1 MAPTG
6 WGHLLTAQCAAAAA
20 PTMRRA
26 HRARSTGITNQQ
38 RGTRPGTCVPWKGP
52 RRTSLQCVLV
62 SYLNPFGNPV
72 SVGPTECTVGP
83 LNAPS
88 VGPADV
94 SVQKCTRFLNYI
106 IRGKTG
112 YTHSLSPSRPPNNT
126 LNTRQQRTQVQGH
139 ISHTRARADRRAPQM
154 LRVRS
159 GRGRHFTITSTP

>member
-26 HRARSTGITNQQ
+26 HRARSTGITSTTQPVQ
-38 RGTRPGTCVPWKGP
+38 VAVCRGP

-139 ISHTRARADRRAPQM
+139 ISHTRARADRLWVSRIHPVSS
-154 LRVRS
+154 L
-159 GRGRHFTITSTP
+159 